1 MEHFGDKL
9 NPYRQDKVQNAVR
22 GSKSHHTITHNP
34 SSANPNETLYVRIP
48 KLKKDMLFV
57 PGSMYLSANLEIT
70 GHNKN
75 HPVDNI
81 GRKLISKM
89 VVKIGGEIVFDLSSY
104 NVFMTYKDLW
114 MTTNQRQNRIYEGIQ
129 SERLRKLRHN
139 VELADKTTAE
149 SDLAT
154 ILYKNKYRIPLDLEI
169 LTKHAPLYSYALHSD
184 IIIEIT
190 LADISQIVVTEEA
203 ATAKYKL
210 ENICL
215 EYDTIENE
223 QLANSVESLYNQGY
237 VFLYDFTQLFKTIHL
252 TNTMTVVNENINIPK
267 KSIKGILLL
276 FYTDGKF
283 KQGYIDKIEIT
294 IEGISNKI
302 YNQHMKYV
310 DHFEEAKK
318 YFLDEKNKETELT
331 DMNLTDYHTGNKYAL
346 WIDLRSTDFDNLHN
360 SGYKLQNTKDGI
372 QLHMSRIN
380 TAQTCY
386 IYVVSDCQVAIQNR
400 QIVSFQ
406 Q

>member
-1 MEHFGDKL
+1 
-9 NPYRQDKVQNAVR
+9 
-22 GSKSHHTITHNP
+22 
-34 SSANPNETLYVRIP
+34 
-48 KLKKDMLFV
+48 
-57 PGSMYLSANLEIT
+57 
-70 GHNKN
+70 
-75 HPVDNI
+75 
-81 GRKLISKM
+81 M

-169 LTKHAPLYSYALHSD
+169 LTKHAPLYTYALHSD

-190 LADISQIVVTEEA
+190 LADINQIVVTEDA

-283 KQGYIDKIEIT
+283 KQGYVDKIEIT